1 MLNLGF
7 SVLNKF
13 LLKDKQQLMQLMPLG
28 LMCFL
33 TLLLS
38 ALLLMEKMHSPQEVV
53 AIDRVSYP
61 AKVNFNWF
69 GSKETVVEP
78 VNLDNI
84 YDDLPMA
91 NINAQL
97 LGVVLAGDESSATV
111 KFGGSKEVV
120 HFSGEKLDTKTTIV
134 DIQSYRLVVR
144 QGGVNKQM
152 LMKKPDSIIEQ
163 SQSTD
168 ANSAAPNS
176 GFSLANMFGAVPVI
190 AGGKTG
196 FKINQLSLEMQQ
208 LADIQDGDIVTS
220 VNGVS
225 IRDIM
230 ANPSEW
236 LKFSAS
242 TNLPVTLLRGGKE
255 QIVYINASSLSAK
268 MMPNLGYKP

>member
-1 MLNLGF
+1 MLN
-7 SVLNKF
+7 NF
-13 LLKDKQQLMQLMPLG
+13 LLKDRQQLIQLLPLG

-38 ALLLMEKMHSPQEVV
+38 ALLLMEKIKTPQEVLMV
-53 AIDRVSYP
+53 DQVNYPARVS
-61 AKVNFNWF
+61 FNWF
-69 GSKETVVEP
+69 GAKEIVAKAVD
-78 VNLDNI
+78 LDNI
-84 YDDLPMA
+84 YDDLPAA

-97 LGVVLAGDESSATV
+97 LGVLLAGDESSATV

-120 HFSGEKLDTKTTIV
+120 HFAGEKLDTKTTIV

-144 QGGVNKQM
+144 QDGVNKQM
-152 LMKKPDSIIEQ
+152 VMKKPDSIIEQ
-163 SQSTD
+163 SQSPD
-168 ANSAAPNS
+168 ANTATADS

-190 AGGKTG
+190 AGGQTG

-220 VNGVS
+220 VDGVS

-236 LKFSAS
+236 LKFSGS
-242 TNLPVTLLRGGKE
+242 TNLPVTVLRDGEE
-255 QIVYINASSLSAK
+255 QIIYINAASLSAK
-268 MMPNLGYKP
+268 MMPNVGFKP

>member
-1 MLNLGF
+1 M
-7 SVLNKF
+7 LNKF

-28 LMCFL
+28 LMCLL

-38 ALLLMEKMHSPQEVV
+38 ALLLMEKMQTPQEGMVV
-53 AIDRVSYP
+53 DRVSYP
-61 AKVNFNWF
+61 AKVKFNWF
-69 GSKETVVEP
+69 GAKEVAIKP
-78 VNLDNI
+78 ANLDNI

>member
-1 MLNLGF
+1 M
-7 SVLNKF
+7 LNKF
-13 LLKDKQQLMQLMPLG
+13 LPKDKQQLMQLMPLG

-38 ALLLMEKMHSPQEVV
+38 ALLLMEKMQTPQEGVV
-53 AIDRVSYP
+53 VDRVSYP
-61 AKVNFNWF
+61 ARVKFNWF
-69 GSKETVVEP
+69 GAKEVVVKP
-78 VNLDNI
+78 ANLDNI

-144 QGGVNKQM
+144 QDGVNKQM

-163 SQSTD
+163 SQSPDTG
-168 ANSAAPNS
+168 SAEPNS

-208 LADIQDGDIVTS
+208 LADVQDGDIVTS

-242 TNLPVTLLRGGKE
+242 TNLPVTLLRDGKE

>member
-28 LMCFL
+28 LMCLL

-38 ALLLMEKMHSPQEVV
+38 ALLLMEKMQTPQEGMVV
-53 AIDRVSYP
+53 DRVSYP
-61 AKVNFNWF
+61 AKVKFNWF
-69 GSKETVVEP
+69 GAKEVAIKP
-78 VNLDNI
+78 ANLDNI

>member
-13 LLKDKQQLMQLMPLG
+13 LQKDKQQLMQLMPLG

-69 GSKETVVEP
+69 GSKEVVVKP
-78 VNLDNI
+78 ANLDNI

-144 QGGVNKQM
+144 QDGVNKQM

-163 SQSTD
+163 SQSPDT
-168 ANSAAPNS
+168 NSATSNS

-208 LADIQDGDIVTS
+208 LADIQDGDIVT
-220 VNGVS
+220 GVDGVAV
-225 IRDIM
+225 RDIM

-242 TNLPVTLLRGGKE
+242 TNLPVTLVRDGEE
-255 QIVYINASSLSAK
+255 QVVYINASSLSAK

>member
-1 MLNLGF
+1 
-7 SVLNKF
+7 VLNKF
-13 LLKDKQQLMQLMPLG
+13 LQKDKQQLLQLAPLG

-38 ALLLMEKMHSPQEVV
+38 ALLLLEKTKTPQEVLV
-53 AIDRVSYP
+53 IEQVSYP
-61 AKVNFNWF
+61 AKINFNWF
-69 GSKETVVEP
+69 GAKEAVIKP

-120 HFSGEKLDTKTTIV
+120 HFSGEKLDAKTTIV

-144 QGGVNKQM
+144 QDGLNKQM

-163 SQSTD
+163 SQSPD
-168 ANSAAPNS
+168 SNSAASNS
-176 GFSLANMFGAVPVI
+176 GFSLANMFGAVPVMV
-190 AGGKTG
+190 GGETA

-208 LADIQDGDIVTS
+208 LADIEDGDIVTS

-242 TNLPVTLLRGGKE
+242 TNLPVTLLRDGKE

>member
-1 MLNLGF
+1 M
-7 SVLNKF
+7 LNKF

-38 ALLLMEKMHSPQEVV
+38 ALLLMEKMHSPREVV

-69 GSKETVVEP
+69 GSKETVVKP
-78 VNLDNI
+78 VDLDNI
-84 YDDLPMA
+84 HDDLPMA

-111 KFGGSKEVV
+111 QFGGSKEVV

-144 QGGVNKQM
+144 QDGVNKQM

-163 SQSTD
+163 SQSPD
-168 ANSAAPNS
+168 ASSATSSS

-208 LADIQDGDIVTS
+208 LADIQDGDIVTG
-220 VNGVS
+220 VDGVS

-236 LKFSAS
+236 TKFSAS
-242 TNLPVTLLRGGKE
+242 TNLPVTLLRDGEE